1 MPTYPFARNIY
12 SLSLSLLKMPKILWK
27 SLHLCFPSN
36 LTKCYS
42 SQCIPP
48 SSADQDFTD
57 QPSRPSI
64 VLLNN
69 FNLLYHHDNNQH
81 HRVTDLPSS
90 SATTTPAATS
100 SSSTSSYESDIS
112 PDVSAAFA
120 SRRFFFCSPGR
131 SNAITDSPETR
142 SREFSDNY
150 DDATVT
156 STKKKKT
163 TNYDTAVTTTTRLI
177 SGGTAV
183 TQNVDSPDPL
193 TDFRRSM
200 QEMIDAAIDAGELSR
215 DPNDGYDFLDELLL
229 TYLSLNPTDTHKFVI
244 RAFSDILVSLL
255 SEERRI
261 C

>member
-1 MPTYPFARNIY
+1 
-12 SLSLSLLKMPKILWK
+12 MPKILWK

-42 SQCIPP
+42 SPCIPP
-48 SSADQDFTD
+48 SSADQDGSD
-57 QPSRPSI
+57 LPGRPSI

-69 FNLLYHHDNNQH
+69 FNLLYNHN
-81 HRVTDLPSS
+81 RIVDLPSS
-90 SATTTPAATS
+90 SSTTQAATS
-100 SSSTSSYESDIS
+100 TSSTTSSYESDIS

-120 SRRFFFCSPGR
+120 SRRFFFSSPGR

-142 SREFSDNY
+142 SRDSSDNNY
-150 DDATVT
+150 DDATIT
-156 STKKKKT
+156 STKKKKK
-163 TNYDTAVTTTTRLI
+163 NKESYDTAATTTTRLI
-177 SGGTAV
+177 TGGTAV
-183 TQNVDSPDPL
+183 TQNVYSPDPL
-193 TDFRRSM
+193 TDFRLSM
-200 QEMIDAAIDAGELSR
+200 QEMIDAAIEAGELSR
-215 DPNDGYDFLDELLL
+215 DPEDGYDFLDELLL